1 MTPDPARFIY
11 EVGKI
16 RDPQELPVS
25 DLFEL
30 VRMVKDGE
38 LVLRSDLTEKDNAA

>member
-11 EVGKI
+11 EVGKT
-16 RDPQELPVS
+16 RDPREMTVD